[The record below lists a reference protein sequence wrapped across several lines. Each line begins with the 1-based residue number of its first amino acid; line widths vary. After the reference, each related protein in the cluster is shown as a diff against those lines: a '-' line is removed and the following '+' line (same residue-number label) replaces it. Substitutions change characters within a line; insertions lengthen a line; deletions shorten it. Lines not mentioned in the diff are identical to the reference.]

1 MRIRADRDAF
11 AEAVAW
17 TARALPLRPAMPVL
31 AGMRMEAADGGL
43 RLSGFDYEV
52 SARAR
57 VDAEVEEAGA
67 VLVSGRLL
75 AEIARSLPA
84 HPVRVEADGGRVL
97 LTCGPARFTLIT
109 LPLEDHPLLP
119 DMPPA
124 AGSLPGE
131 AFAGAVRQVVP
142 AASRDDTLPMLTGVH
157 LDFGADTLALAATD
171 RYRVAVRR
179 MRWRPEHPGAAGSAL
194 VPARTLSDLARTLD
208 PSADVEVFLSKAAG
222 GGAPASGGEG
232 MIGFASGGRSI
243 TTRLIDSDFIPYEKR
258 FPTEPA
264 ARAEVPPAA
273 FTEAVKRVAL
283 VADRSTP
290 VRISFTPGSG
300 GAAGEAVL
308 EAGSG
313 EDAQAAEVLAVDYDG
328 EPMRIAFA
336 PGYLLDGL
344 AGVATERARLDMTQP
359 TKPAVI
365 SDAPESEG
373 DEPEFRYLVMPLR
386 LS

>member
-31 AGMRMEAADGGL
+31 AGMRMEAADGVL

-84 HPVRVEADGGRVL
+84 YPVGIEADGGRVL
-97 LTCGPARFTLIT
+97 LTCGPARFTLVT

-157 LDFGADTLALAATD
+157 LDFGADSLALAATD
-171 RYRVAVRR
+171 RYRIAVRR
-179 MRWRPEHPGAAGSAL
+179 MWWRPEHPGAAGAAL

-208 PSADVEVFLSKAAG
+208 PSSNVEVFLSGAAG
-222 GGAPASGGEG
+222 GGASASGGEG
-232 MIGFASGGRSI
+232 MIGFESGGRSS
-243 TTRLIDSDFIPYEKR
+243 TTRLIDSDYIPYEKR
-258 FPTEPA
+258 FPTEAA

-290 VRISFTPGSG
+290 VRITFTPGSG
-300 GAAGEAVL
+300 GSAGEAVL

-313 EDAQAAEVLAVDYDG
+313 EDAQAAEAMAVDYDG

-344 AGVATERARLDMTQP
+344 AGVSTERARLDMTQP

-365 SDAPESEG
+365 SDAPAAEG
-373 DEPEFRYLVMPLR
+373 EEPEFRYLVMPLR